1 MNAKQN
7 SQISVGQKWNFVHAY
22 FLPVVSILIV
32 VSFPVSGQTLFIDY
46 LEGFVERSTNSY
58 WEEVY
63 IGDELSVDSTIRVS
77 ENGFAEFSLG
87 DLKISVK
94 QDGIYMLS
102 DLVGSSKQV
111 SSWGL
116 GNLVSTKIKTAL
128 TSSGS
133 GQTAVMGVRGA
144 AAGGETDIEWIE
156 AGGSAEL
163 LQEGMTL
170 LEKARYNEALDIFNE
185 GLAISFGEEEQL
197 FLYYVGYT
205 QSLKGHPALALNTL
219 EMVEV
224 DPQSSYYS
232 DLILLRGRMLI
243 ESLSFNEALEFFKS
257 HTNRYPEGD
266 LTQAV
271 LLLSSYCYR
280 GLEDTFQALQVLQRA
295 YELNPDSALG
305 KEAQR
310 LMGEL

>member
-1 MNAKQN
+1 MKRCNVVLIALTFL
-7 SQISVGQKWNFVHAY
+7 VFGAY
-22 FLPVVSILIV
+22 SEDLVV
-32 VSFPVSGQTLFIDY
+32 QY
-46 LEGFVERSTNSY
+46 LEGFVEQNTRTG
-58 WEEVY
+58 WQEVY
-63 IGDELSVDSTIRVS
+63 IGDDLPIESTIRVS

-94 QDGIYMLS
+94 EDGVYQLS

-111 SSWGL
+111 SSWDL
-116 GNLVSTKIKTAL
+116 SNLVSTKIKTAL
-128 TSSGS
+128 TSPGS

-144 AAGGETDIEWIE
+144 AAESGAEIEWIE

-163 LQEGMTL
+163 LQEGLAL
-170 LEKARYNEALDIFNE
+170 LEKTRYSEALDVFNE
-185 GLAISFGEEEQL
+185 GLSISYGEEEQL

-205 QSLKGHPALALNTL
+205 QSLDGQFALALNTL
-219 EMVEV
+219 ERVEV

-243 ESLSFNEALEFFKS
+243 ESLAFEEALEFFKT

-280 GLEDTFQALQVLQRA
+280 GLDDTFQALQVLQRA
-295 YELNPDSALG
+295 RDLNPDSALG
-305 KEAQR
+305 IEAQR
-310 LMGEL
+310 LMEEL

>member
-1 MNAKQN
+1 MKRCNVVLIALTFL
-7 SQISVGQKWNFVHAY
+7 VFGAY
-22 FLPVVSILIV
+22 SEDLVV
-32 VSFPVSGQTLFIDY
+32 QY
-46 LEGFVERSTNSY
+46 LEGFVEQNTRTG
-58 WEEVY
+58 WQEVY
-63 IGDELSVDSTIRVS
+63 IGDDLPIESTIRVS

-94 QDGIYMLS
+94 EDGVYQLS

-111 SSWGL
+111 SSWDL
-116 GNLVSTKIKTAL
+116 SNLVSTKIKTAL
-128 TSSGS
+128 TSPGS

-144 AAGGETDIEWIE
+144 AAESGAEIEWIE

-163 LQEGMTL
+163 LQEGLAL
-170 LEKARYNEALDIFNE
+170 LEKTRYSEALDVFNE
-185 GLAISFGEEEQL
+185 GLSISYGEEEQL

-205 QSLKGHPALALNTL
+205 QSLDRQFALALNTL
-219 EMVEV
+219 ERVEV

-243 ESLSFNEALEFFKS
+243 ESLAFEEALEFFKT

-280 GLEDTFQALQVLQRA
+280 GLDDTFQALQVLQRVRD
-295 YELNPDSALG
+295 LNPDSALG
-305 KEAQR
+305 IEAQR
-310 LMGEL
+310 LMEEL

>member
-1 MNAKQN
+1 MVLVALFLFSPLLLF
-7 SQISVGQKWNFVHAY
+7 SQVLALDYMEGLVEFRTSSGWQELY
-22 FLPVVSILIV
+22 F
-32 VSFPVSGQTLFIDY
+32 
-46 LEGFVERSTNSY
+46 
-58 WEEVY
+58 
-63 IGDELSVDSTIRVS
+63 GDELSVDSTIRVS
-77 ENGFAEFSLG
+77 ENGYAEFSLG
-87 DLKISVK
+87 DLKISVNE
-94 QDGIYMLS
+94 DGIYLLS
-102 DLVGSSKQV
+102 DLVGTSKQV

-128 TSSGS
+128 TSSGG

-163 LQEGMTL
+163 LQEGMAL

-185 GLAISFGEEEQL
+185 GLSISFGEEEQL
-197 FLYYVGYT
+197 FLYHVGYT
-205 QSLKGHPALALNTL
+205 QSLKGHSALALNTL
-219 EMVEV
+219 ERVEV

-280 GLEDTFQALQVLQRA
+280 GLDDTFQALQVLQSA

-310 LMGEL
+310 LMEEL

>member
-1 MNAKQN
+1 MKRFL
-7 SQISVGQKWNFVHAY
+7 VGLIALTVLSFAA
-22 FLPVVSILIV
+22 FSEDLVV
-32 VSFPVSGQTLFIDY
+32 QY
-46 LEGFVERSTNSY
+46 LEGFVERSTNSR

-63 IGDELSVDSTIRVS
+63 IGDELPLDSTIRVS

-94 QDGIYMLS
+94 EDGIYLLN

-111 SSWGL
+111 NSWGL
-116 GNLVSTKIKTAL
+116 GNLVTTKIKTAL
-128 TSSGS
+128 TSSSS

-163 LQEGMTL
+163 LKEGMAL
-170 LEKARYNEALDIFNE
+170 LEKARYNEALDNFNE

-205 QSLKGHPALALNTL
+205 QSLKGHSALALNTL
-219 EMVEV
+219 ERVEV

-280 GLEDTFQALQVLQRA
+280 GLEDTFQALQVLQSA
-295 YELNPDSALG
+295 YEWNPDSALG

-310 LMGEL
+310 LMEEL

>member
-1 MNAKQN
+1 MKFVIANASKIFRSLLLILLTAITVPLF
-7 SQISVGQKWNFVHAY
+7 SQSVLVEY
-22 FLPVVSILIV
+22 S
-32 VSFPVSGQTLFIDY
+32 
-46 LEGFVERSTNSY
+46 EGFVEQKTRSG
-58 WEEVY
+58 WQEVY
-63 IGDELSVDSTIRVS
+63 IGDELPIESTIRVS

-94 QDGIYMLS
+94 EDGVYQLS

-111 SSWGL
+111 SSWDL
-116 GNLVSTKIKTAL
+116 SNLVSTKIKTAL
-128 TSSGS
+128 TSPGS

-144 AAGGETDIEWIE
+144 AAESGAEIEWIE

-163 LQEGMTL
+163 LQEGLAL
-170 LEKARYNEALDIFNE
+170 LEKTRYSEALDVFNE
-185 GLAISFGEEEQL
+185 GLSISYGEEEQL

-205 QSLKGHPALALNTL
+205 QSLDGQFALALNTL
-219 EMVEV
+219 ERVEV

-243 ESLSFNEALEFFKS
+243 ESLAFEEALEFFKT

-280 GLEDTFQALQVLQRA
+280 GLDDTFQALQVLQRA
-295 YELNPDSALG
+295 RDLNPDSALG
-305 KEAQR
+305 IEAQR
-310 LMGEL
+310 LMEEL

>member
-1 MNAKQN
+1 MKSRIANDSNRYWLIAL
-7 SQISVGQKWNFVHAY
+7 ILFTWFA
-22 FLPVVSILIV
+22 LPVFSQNALAK
-32 VSFPVSGQTLFIDY
+32 Y
-46 LEGFVERSTNSY
+46 LEGLVEVSGATG
-58 WEEVY
+58 WQEVY
-63 IGDELSVDSTIRVS
+63 IGDELSVDTTIRVS
-77 ENGFAEFSLG
+77 ENGFVEFSLG

-94 QDGIYMLS
+94 EDGIYLLS
-102 DLVGSSKQV
+102 DLVGSSKRV

-128 TSSGS
+128 TSTSSGE
-133 GQTAVMGVRGA
+133 TAVMGVRGA
-144 AAGGETDIEWIE
+144 AAGGETGVEWIE
-156 AGGSAEL
+156 ASGSAEL
-163 LQEGMTL
+163 LKEGMAR
-170 LEKARYNEALDIFNE
+170 LEKARYSEALDVFNE

-197 FLYYVGYT
+197 FLYYIGYT
-205 QSLKGHPALALNTL
+205 QSLKGQSALALHTL
-219 EMVEV
+219 ERVEA

-271 LLLSSYCYR
+271 LILSSYCYR

-295 YELNPDSALG
+295 NELNPDSALG

-310 LMGEL
+310 LIEEL

>member
-1 MNAKQN
+1 MRK
-7 SQISVGQKWNFVHAY
+7 F
-22 FLPVVSILIV
+22 FLFLVIIYLVLVIPL
-32 VSFPVSGQTLFIDY
+32 FAENLTLDY
-46 LEGFVERSTNSY
+46 MEGFVEFRTSSGWQELY
-58 WEEVY
+58 F
-63 IGDELSVDSTIRVS
+63 GDELSVDSTIRVS

-94 QDGIYMLS
+94 EDGIYLLS
-102 DLVGSSKQV
+102 DLVGYSKQV

-116 GNLVSTKIKTAL
+116 SNLVTTKIKTAL
-128 TSSGS
+128 MSSSS

-144 AAGGETDIEWIE
+144 AADSETDIEWIE

-163 LQEGMTL
+163 LQEGMAL

-197 FLYYVGYT
+197 FLYYVGHT
-205 QSLKGHPALALNTL
+205 QSLKGHSALALNTL
-219 EMVEV
+219 ERVEV
-224 DPQSSYYS
+224 DPQSTYYS

-280 GLEDTFQALQVLQRA
+280 GLDDTFQALQVLQRA

-305 KEAQR
+305 KEAQK
-310 LMGEL
+310 LMEEL

>member
-1 MNAKQN
+1 MKRFL
-7 SQISVGQKWNFVHAY
+7 VGLI
-22 FLPVVSILIV
+22 FLTAVSLIAFSEELVVQYI
-32 VSFPVSGQTLFIDY
+32 
-46 LEGFVERSTNSY
+46 EGFVERSTNSR

-63 IGDELSVDSTIRVS
+63 IGDELPLNTTIRVS

-87 DLKISVK
+87 DLKISVNE
-94 QDGIYMLS
+94 DGIYLLS
-102 DLVGSSKQV
+102 DLVGTSKQV

-163 LQEGMTL
+163 LQEGMAL
-170 LEKARYNEALDIFNE
+170 LETARYNEALDIFNE
-185 GLAISFGEEEQL
+185 GLSISFGEEEQL
-197 FLYYVGYT
+197 FLYQVGYT
-205 QSLKGHPALALNTL
+205 QSLKGHSALALNTL
-219 EMVEV
+219 ERVEV

-257 HTNRYPEGD
+257 HTNRYPDGD

-280 GLEDTFQALQVLQRA
+280 GLEDTFQALQVLQSA

-310 LMGEL
+310 LMEEL

>member
-1 MNAKQN
+1 MKRFL
-7 SQISVGQKWNFVHAY
+7 VGLI
-22 FLPVVSILIV
+22 FLTAVSLIAFSEELVVQYI
-32 VSFPVSGQTLFIDY
+32 
-46 LEGFVERSTNSY
+46 EGFVERSTNSR

-63 IGDELSVDSTIRVS
+63 IGDELPLNTTIRVS

-87 DLKISVK
+87 DLKISVNE
-94 QDGIYMLS
+94 DGIYLLS
-102 DLVGSSKQV
+102 DLVGTSKQV

-163 LQEGMTL
+163 LQEGMAL
-170 LEKARYNEALDIFNE
+170 LETARYNEALDIFNE
-185 GLAISFGEEEQL
+185 GLSISFGEEEQL
-197 FLYYVGYT
+197 FLYQVGYT
-205 QSLKGHPALALNTL
+205 QSLKGHSALALNTL
-219 EMVEV
+219 ERVEV

-280 GLEDTFQALQVLQRA
+280 GLDDTFQALQVLQSA

-310 LMGEL
+310 LMEEL

>member
-1 MNAKQN
+1 MRLRTRY
-7 SQISVGQKWNFVHAY
+7 ISVRRWLIPL
-22 FLPVVSILIV
+22 FL
-32 VSFPVSGQTLFIDY
+32 TLFAISIFSQNVTVEY
-46 LEGFVERSTNSY
+46 LEGFVEISRDSN

-63 IGDELSVDSTIRVS
+63 IGDELPLDSTIRVS
-77 ENGFAEFSLG
+77 ENGFAEFLLG

-94 QDGIYMLS
+94 EDGIYLLS
-102 DLVGSSKQV
+102 DLVGSSKRV

-116 GNLVSTKIKTAL
+116 GDLVSTKIKTAL
-128 TSSGS
+128 ISSGS

-156 AGGSAEL
+156 AGGSADL
-163 LQEGMTL
+163 LKEGMTL
-170 LEKARYNEALDIFNE
+170 LEKARYSEALDIFNE

-205 QSLKGHPALALNTL
+205 QSLKGQSALALNTL
-219 EMVEV
+219 ERVEV

-271 LLLSSYCYR
+271 LILSSYCYR
-280 GLEDTFQALQVLQRA
+280 GLDDTFQALQVLQRA
-295 YELNPDSALG
+295 NELNPDSALG

-310 LMGEL
+310 LMEEL

>member
-1 MNAKQN
+1 MIE
-7 SQISVGQKWNFVHAY
+7 SGLSRVRFPSERRGLVRTLSISALF
-22 FLPVVSILIV
+22 IV
-32 VSFPVSGQTLFIDY
+32 VIVMPVFAENLTVNY
-46 LEGFVERSTNSY
+46 VEGFVEQQTRTG
-58 WEEVY
+58 WLEVY
-63 IGDELSVDSTIRVS
+63 IGDELSIDSTIRVS

-87 DLKISVK
+87 DLKITVK
-94 QDGIYMLS
+94 EDGVYQLS
-102 DLVGSSKQV
+102 DLVGSSKKV
-111 SSWGL
+111 NSWGL

-128 TSSGS
+128 TSTGS

-144 AAGGETDIEWIE
+144 AAEGGAEIEWIE

-163 LQEGMTL
+163 LQEGLAL
-170 LEKARYNEALDIFNE
+170 LEKTRYSEALDVFNE
-185 GLAISFGEEEQL
+185 GLSISYAEEEQL

-205 QSLKGHPALALNTL
+205 QSLDGQFALALNTL
-219 EMVEV
+219 ERVEV

-243 ESLSFNEALEFFKS
+243 ESLAFEEALEFFKT

-280 GLEDTFQALQVLQRA
+280 GLDDTFQALQVLQRA
-295 YELNPDSALG
+295 RDLNPDSALG
-305 KEAQR
+305 IEAQR
-310 LMGEL
+310 LMEEL

>member
-1 MNAKQN
+1 MKRFL
-7 SQISVGQKWNFVHAY
+7 VGLI
-22 FLPVVSILIV
+22 FLTAVSLIAFSEELVVQYI
-32 VSFPVSGQTLFIDY
+32 
-46 LEGFVERSTNSY
+46 EGFVDRSTNSR

-63 IGDELSVDSTIRVS
+63 IGDELPLNTTIRVS

-87 DLKISVK
+87 DLKISVNE
-94 QDGIYMLS
+94 DGIYLLS
-102 DLVGSSKQV
+102 DLVGTSKQV

-128 TSSGS
+128 TSAGS

-163 LQEGMTL
+163 LQEGMAL
-170 LEKARYNEALDIFNE
+170 LETARYNEALDIFNE
-185 GLAISFGEEEQL
+185 GLSISFGEEEQL
-197 FLYYVGYT
+197 FLYHVGYT
-205 QSLKGHPALALNTL
+205 QSLKGHSALALNTL
-219 EMVEV
+219 EKVEV

-280 GLEDTFQALQVLQRA
+280 GLDDTFQALQVLQSA

-310 LMGEL
+310 LMEEL